1 MLAIP
6 PLWWELYED
15 WNQFTEMESTNKT
28 RMKKLLLLQRV
39 QNHLGDKTAFS
50 DWWGRGTVTLHDM
63 VYVELCD
70 MIEVVVVIWQVLVV
84 VIVGVADMP
93 LKEPTPEDRCDGCNT
108 LLLCLLRDY
117 F

>member
-1 MLAIP
+1 MDKTSDRVSCRQLYTFVVSSFLMLAIP

-63 VYVELCD
+63 VDVELC
-70 MIEVVVVIWQVLVV
+70 ETW
-84 VIVGVADMP
+84 
-93 LKEPTPEDRCDGCNT
+93 
-108 LLLCLLRDY
+108 
-117 F
+117 